1 MNKYK
6 ITENQKIDGL
16 VRRFEEES
24 PNIKITKEM
33 RKIVNKVLFIG
44 IILIVGI
51 SGLLKKMPVLE
62 SIFIGIVVGSV
73 FIYTMIKSID
83 ILYNNSKKLGGRK
96 YKILSKDSWY
106 DIYQY
111 NKKLISKNEEKFV
124 KKILIVNKMYNI
136 ECMKEIINYL
146 NCNKKSDKYDETNFL
161 QVAVGVYAIPITFNI
176 ISVFSA
182 LTKLEMEQ
190 NIIVITYI
198 VIFSITAVAI
208 SYIVF
213 VIKRIKMLSI
223 TNSYIYPKII
233 KILTN
238 LVIIKSMGNYK
249 Y

>member
-6 ITENQKIDGL
+6 ITESQKIDGL
-16 VRRFEEES
+16 VRIFEEES

-33 RKIVNKVLFIG
+33 QKIVNRVLFIG
-44 IILIVGI
+44 VILIISI
-51 SGLLKKMPVLE
+51 SGLLKNIPVIE

-73 FIYTMIKSID
+73 FIYTMIKSSD

-106 DIYQY
+106 DIYHY
-111 NKKLISKNEEKFV
+111 NKELISKNEEKFV
-124 KKILIVNKMYNI
+124 EKILRVNKMYNT

-146 NCNKKSDKYDETNFL
+146 NCSKKSDKYDETNFL
-161 QVAVGVYAIPITFNI
+161 QIVVGVYAIPITFNI

-182 LTKLEMEQ
+182 LTKLEMQQ
-190 NIIVITYI
+190 NIIVIAYI
-198 VIFSITAVAI
+198 LLFSITAVAV

-223 TNSYIYPKII
+223 TNSYTYPKII
-233 KILTN
+233 KILIN
-238 LVIIKSMGNYK
+238 LVIIKSMDN
-249 Y
+249 

>member
-6 ITENQKIDGL
+6 ITESQKIDGL
-16 VRRFEEES
+16 VRIFEEES

-33 RKIVNKVLFIG
+33 QKIVNRVLFIG
-44 IILIVGI
+44 VILIISI
-51 SGLLKKMPVLE
+51 SGLLKNIPVIE

-73 FIYTMIKSID
+73 FIYTMIKSSD

-106 DIYQY
+106 DIYHY
-111 NKKLISKNEEKFV
+111 NKDLISKNEEKFV
-124 KKILIVNKMYNI
+124 EKILRVNKMYNT

-146 NCNKKSDKYDETNFL
+146 NCSKKSDKYDETNFL
-161 QVAVGVYAIPITFNI
+161 QIVVGVYAIPITFNI

-182 LTKLEMEQ
+182 LTKLEMQQ
-190 NIIVITYI
+190 NIIVIAYI
-198 VIFSITAVAI
+198 LLFSITAVAV

-223 TNSYIYPKII
+223 TNSYTYPKII
-233 KILTN
+233 KILIN
-238 LVIIKSMGNYK
+238 LVIIKSMDN
-249 Y
+249 